1 MNVQHL
7 ARWSSALALVAS
19 LAWAQEPTT
28 PPAGPAEASPQPAAE
43 VAAPAPETPAPAA
56 PEAAKPSRSLR
67 GRIVDTKSKDPLPGA
82 TVSIK
87 GTPASAMADEN
98 GNFVLNGVPD
108 GKFTLHVEEQDH
120 VRRDVPVDANVASI
134 TVELNQSYVE
144 ELVVVGRASEMA
156 RKNLANAVSTVK
168 ADDLSRSPS
177 ATVDAAL
184 QGKVAGANIQG
195 NSGAPGG
202 GMQIKLRGV
211 STINGA
217 NSPLYVVD
225 GVIISDV
232 AISNGINAVTKSNA
246 GSNPA
251 PVQDDQVNR
260 IADLNPNDIANIEIL
275 KGASAAAI
283 YGSKASNGVV
293 IITTKKA
300 GIGGGGNEPRVELTQ
315 RVGTYQ
321 LANRI
326 PQRTFTSFADA
337 QSVWGDTAKAF
348 WKCPAGQTTCADDQR
363 TAGTFDHQGELSP
376 GGGPSTETY
385 ASLAGGVADTSY
397 FASALLKSDK
407 GVVTNTGYD
416 KQSARLN
423 IDHHFGDALD
433 VQLNSN
439 VVHSLAARGMFN
451 NDNNNVSAFMV
462 LSSTPSFIDLRQR
475 ADGTWPVNP
484 FIGLVGTNPLQT
496 VALMHNDEDV
506 WRLITSGDALWKI
519 WSNRE
524 QELKLA
530 ANIGVDRFQQKNL
543 LLFPPELNFEP
554 VDDGLAGTSISATAE
569 NLNLNYGINLVHTFR
584 PTGGGPLNLLTSSIG
599 AQREDRTLDSTYIIT
614 RGLVAG
620 QSNVNEGTQV
630 VVNEQRQR
638 ATDRGFYIQEEAL
651 TLEER
656 LQLVAA
662 LRMEQSSL
670 NGDANALL
678 AYPKAAASY
687 RIGVLP
693 TQYFDELKVRLAY
706 GETGNQPIY
715 GMRYT
720 GLTVANVNGFGGVVV
735 NPVAGNAGVKPERQR
750 EFEGGIDALMLGGN
764 LVVELTGYQ
773 RTIDDLLLRR
783 NVAPSTGF
791 LTEIF
796 NGGQMI
802 NRGVEAMVQ
811 VTPFD
816 NPGGFGWNSRTTFA
830 LNRSVISRLDVPPFI
845 FGAFGARYG
854 AFEIEQGKSAT
865 QIVGNDGTEVVT
877 DSAGNPVIDPVTG
890 QPKLRTLVH
899 PLGDAEPNFR
909 MSFLNDFHYGA
920 FTLSTNLDW
929 QQGSSIINF
938 TRQIYDAFGN
948 SPDVEAAAA
957 RVDSVEHQLK
967 AAPYIEDASF
977 LKIREISLGYELPK
991 TIFQG
996 AFKVVRHA
1004 KLTVS
1009 GRNLWCFT
1017 KYTGLDPEVS
1027 NFGNQAIAR
1036 NVDLAPYP
1044 PSRSFWGSIELG
1056 F

>member
-1 MNVQHL
+1 VMNVQHL
-7 ARWSSALALVAS
+7 ARWSSALALAATM
-19 LAWAQEPTT
+19 AWAQEPTT
-28 PPAGPAEASPQPAAE
+28 PPASPAEAPTQPAAE
-43 VAAPAPETPAPAA
+43 AAPAPAA
-56 PEAAKPSRSLR
+56 PEAAPAPAPAPAARTLR
-67 GRIVDTKSKDPLPGA
+67 GRIVDTKTKDALPGA

-87 GTPASAMADEN
+87 GQAASTTADEN
-98 GNFVLNGVPD
+98 GNFVLAGVPE
-108 GKFTLHVEEQDH
+108 GKLTLHVEEQDH
-120 VRRDVPVDANVASI
+120 VRRDVPVAGDVASI

-144 ELVVVGRASEMA
+144 ELVVVGRATEVA

-184 QGKVAGANIQG
+184 QGKVAGANIQA

-211 STINGA
+211 STINA
-217 NSPLYVVD
+217 QASPLYVVD

-293 IITTKKA
+293 IITTKRA
-300 GIGGGGNEPRVELTQ
+300 GSGGSSTDPSIEFTQ

-326 PQRTFTSFADA
+326 PQRTFTSFTDA

-348 WKCPAGQTTCADDQR
+348 WKCPAGSPLDPNGDAICADSAR
-363 TAGTFDHQGELSP
+363 TAQTFDHQGELSP

-385 ASLAGGVADTSY
+385 ASMAGAVANTSY
-397 FASALLKSDK
+397 FASALIKSDK

-423 IDHHFGDALD
+423 IDHHFGDTLD
-433 VQLNSN
+433 IQLNSS
-439 VVHSLAARGMFN
+439 VIHSLAERGMFN

-462 LSSTPSFIDLRQR
+462 LSSTPNFIDLRQR
-475 ADGTWPVNP
+475 PDGSWPVNP

-496 VALMHNDEDV
+496 VALMKNDEDV
-506 WRLITSGDALWKI
+506 WRLLTSGDAQWKI

-524 QELKLA
+524 QDLKLS
-530 ANIGVDRFQQKNL
+530 ANVGVDRFQQKNS

-554 VDDGLAGTSISATAE
+554 VDDGLAGTSISASSE
-569 NLNLNYGINLVHTFR
+569 NLNLNYGVNLVHTYR
-584 PTGGGPLNLLTSSIG
+584 PTNGTVLNLVTTSMG
-599 AQREDRTLDSTYIIT
+599 AQREDRNLDSTYIIT

-630 VVNEQRQR
+630 VVNQQRQI
-638 ATDRGFYIQEEAL
+638 ATDRGFYVQSEAL

-662 LRMEQSSL
+662 VRLEQSSL
-670 NGDANALL
+670 NGDANALYT
-678 AYPKAAASY
+678 YPKGALSY
-687 RIGVLP
+687 RIPSLP
-693 TQYFDELKVRLAY
+693 SSYFDELKVRFAY
-706 GETGNQPIY
+706 GETGNQPLY
-715 GMRYT
+715 GMRFT
-720 GLTVANVNGFGGVVV
+720 GLTVANVNGNGGVIV
-735 NPVAGNAGVKPERQR
+735 NPVAGNADVKPERQR
-750 EFEGGIDALMLGGN
+750 EFEGGVDALMLGGS

-791 LTEIF
+791 VTEIF

-816 NPGGFGWNSRTTFA
+816 TPGGFGWNSRTTFA

-854 AFEIEQGKSAT
+854 AFEIQQGQSAT
-865 QIVGNDGTEVVT
+865 QIVGNDG
-877 DSAGNPVIDPVTG
+877 IDPATG
-890 QPKLRTLVH
+890 QTIVH
-899 PLGDAEPNFR
+899 KLGDAEPDFR
-909 MSFLNDFHYGA
+909 MGFLNDFRYGP
-920 FTLSTNLDW
+920 FTLNTNLDW
-929 QQGSSIINF
+929 QQGSKVINF

-948 SPDVEAAAA
+948 SPDVEAAAQ
-957 RVDSVEHQLK
+957 RVDMVEHQLK
-967 AAPYIEDASF
+967 AIAYIEDASF
-977 LKIREISLGYELPK
+977 LKVREISIGYDLPK
-991 TIFQG
+991 SLFEGG
-996 AFKVVRHA
+996 ALKVVKRA

-1009 GRNLWCFT
+1009 GRNLLTFT

-1044 PSRSFWGSIELG
+1044 PSRSFWGSVELG